1 MKSKAEAIAENILN
15 IILDKVMWNGESPYS
30 KLIEC
35 VNRQIATFSNLQK
48 ITCLILR
55 NLFGLY
61 LFSHQSCATGTLL
74 LRK

>member
-35 VNRQIATFSNLQK
+35 VNHSQGRSNRV
-48 ITCLILR
+48 LII
-55 NLFGLY
+55 
-61 LFSHQSCATGTLL
+61 
-74 LRK
+74 